1 MQAVEREENTATIT
15 FCVIQS
21 LSRNV
26 DKKLFVFFLQVGTL
40 VGWSRKTNRQTK
52 ISAEQ
57 TEIGK
62 RTCLVLFWWSMLG
75 SQQQQQQ

>member
-40 VGWSRKTNRQTK
+40 VGWSRKTTDKQKYQQNKQK
-52 ISAEQ
+52 SAN
-57 TEIGK
+57 G
-62 RTCLVLFWWSMLG
+62 RALCFSG
-75 SQQQQQQ
+75 GRC